1 MVDGNIPTGWLMVDG
16 KKSNDCWFCGKIS
29 NRLLARYQRVSE
41 LMEKKHFF
49 MVDGNIPTG
58 WLLVDGKK
66 SVDCWFCG
74 KISIRLLVRYPRVG

>member
-41 LMEKKHFF
+41 LMEKK
-49 MVDGNIPTG
+49 T
-58 WLLVDGKK
+58 LLHG
-66 SVDCWFCG
+66 
-74 KISIRLLVRYPRVG
+74 